1 MVTKD
6 PGAWKPKPM
15 PALDGDLRE
24 IRVFFSNWLKYYA
37 DFFSHIWV
45 AVRKNWQCQH
55 YMWHLFVK
63 MNVDC
68 INNIITSRWT
78 TFYRIHTVFLLSF
91 FCKKQVFLPMGSCW
105 FRCEPV
111 FRDSGPLH
119 LNWFCG
125 LFNFVPMSPPIGLRQ
140 MFIREMNCSYMKNR
154 LYKLHGKLLSL
165 SSMKFQALSSKSM
178 VFIAK
183 PCWTFVSKQKLDKIM
198 LFVQKASNCD
208 SNFHTT
214 IQGKFMRTKDLT
226 GTFHLHYFNLQ
237 DTEQGNCCN
246 QLPVYPFVSKWKEFS
261 RGVPGLIKI

>member
-1 MVTKD
+1 MQ
-6 PGAWKPKPM
+6 
-15 PALDGDLRE
+15 
-24 IRVFFSNWLKYYA
+24 I
-37 DFFSHIWV
+37 FFSHIWV

-63 MNVDC
+63 LNVDC

-91 FCKKQVFLPMGSCW
+91 FLQKTSFLPMGSCW

-111 FRDSGPLH
+111 FRESGPLH

-140 MFIREMNCSYMKNR
+140 IFIREMNCSYMKNR

-183 PCWTFVSKQKLDKIM
+183 PCWTFVSKQKLDEFM
-198 LFVQKASNCD
+198 LFVQWKFCSKSLKLSFELPHNN
-208 SNFHTT
+208 STKVHENKILNWHT
-214 IQGKFMRTKDLT
+214 L
-226 GTFHLHYFNLQ
+226 LVLLLQ
-237 DTEQGNCCN
+237 ETDQGNCCN
-246 QLPVYPFVSKWKEFS
+246 QLPVYPCVSKWKEFS
-261 RGVPGLIKI
+261 RGVPGLIQI

>member
-1 MVTKD
+1 MSALHVTSFCE
-6 PGAWKPKPM
+6 
-15 PALDGDLRE
+15 L
-24 IRVFFSNWLKYYA
+24 
-37 DFFSHIWV
+37 
-45 AVRKNWQCQH
+45 
-55 YMWHLFVK
+55 
-63 MNVDC
+63 NVDC

-119 LNWFCG
+119 LNWFCD

-165 SSMKFQALSSKSM
+165 SCMKFQALSSKSMVFIAKPCWTFVSKQKLSSKSM

-198 LFVQKASNCD
+198 LFVQW
-208 SNFHTT
+208 
-214 IQGKFMRTKDLT
+214 KFCSKSLKLW
-226 GTFHLHYFNLQ
+226 FK
-237 DTEQGNCCN
+237 
-246 QLPVYPFVSKWKEFS
+246 LPHNNS
-261 RGVPGLIKI
+261 RKVHENKKLNWHISLALL